1 VIGHGPLVPA
11 TPLHVSKIRHA
22 SLEDVRAAVA
32 RAFADPSLADVR
44 DVIGIDSFV
53 GLDNVEYDVLHG
65 LVALAEQVLPRQ
77 R

>member
-1 VIGHGPLVPA
+1 
-11 TPLHVSKIRHA
+11 
-22 SLEDVRAAVA
+22 
-32 RAFADPSLADVR
+32 VR